1 MPSGG
6 RETSGLDREYHS
18 ALLNAQMIFR
28 MVRIRVSNMSGI
40 GEPQL
45 PNQQDPFW
53 YHPEL
58 RSEIVDPA
66 TSAIRSFSIEKL
78 AKISKE
84 IGQTE
89 IWWHSD
95 ETRES
100 LRRSALKDHRDT
112 DLWVFGYGSLM
123 WDPAFHFAEVR
134 RAHVAEYSRR
144 FILKDIHGGRGTR
157 AQPGLMAALDAGSG
171 CDGLAFRIAA
181 ENIEEETKIIWLREQ
196 VGPAYFCRFVD
207 TDLSDCQVRAVTF
220 VADHDAEMIDAEMT
234 RSEQIHYLATGSGFL
249 GTSIDYLKNID
260 QKFRSLGI
268 EDEEVLSL
276 LGETEAYLA
285 QLGAAPSHR

>member
-1 MPSGG
+1 
-6 RETSGLDREYHS
+6 
-18 ALLNAQMIFR
+18 
-28 MVRIRVSNMSGI
+28 MSG
-40 GEPQL
+40 
-45 PNQQDPFW
+45 QQDPFR

-58 RSEIVDPA
+58 RGEIVDPA

-100 LRRSALKDHRDT
+100 LRRSALNDHGDR

-134 RAHVAEYSRR
+134 RAHVAGYSRR
-144 FILKDIHGGRGTR
+144 FILKDIHGARGTR
-157 AQPGLMAALDAGSG
+157 AQPGLMAALDLGSG

-181 ENIEEETKIIWLREQ
+181 ENLEEETKIIWRREQ
-196 VGPAYFCRFVD
+196 VGPAYISRFVD
-207 TDLSDCQVRAVTF
+207 TNLSDCQVRAVTF
-220 VADHDAEMIDAEMT
+220 VADHDAEAIEADMT
-234 RSEQIHYLATGSGFL
+234 RSEQIRFLATGTGFL
-249 GTSIDYLKNID
+249 GTSIDYLRNID
-260 QKFRSLGI
+260 SKFNALGI
-268 EDEEVLSL
+268 EDEDVISL
-276 LGETEAYLA
+276 LQETEAYQRQHKA
-285 QLGAAPSHR
+285 TSPAR